1 MTEAGDIRPIAAAKA
16 GSAAPNV
23 RLSQA
28 RQAQNLTTAEVG
40 RRLKLSVW
48 QVEALESGQYQRLPG
63 AIFVR
68 GFIRNYARLLKLDP
82 EELVHADTGLVPQSA
97 PLPETP
103 PSRDIPFPTAGTWRW
118 QRYAVAAAVIVALLA
133 VYEFMFNDEPGT
145 VTPQP
150 GPVAA
155 LPSSQKPQ
163 PAVPSKKP
171 REAQAK
177 EPTAATVSSP
187 QIAPDSPAA
196 AAAGV
201 SQQRERIVHPDER
214 EVRLV
219 FEEESWVEIRDRN
232 DQTIFSQLNQAGTTR
247 RVSGMPPLYIVV
259 GNAQG
264 VRMTYAGRD
273 IDLARHTKIDVA
285 RLKLE

>member
-1 MTEAGDIRPIAAAKA
+1 MTETGDIRPIAAARA
-16 GSAAPNV
+16 GSAAPNI

-28 RQAQNLTTAEVG
+28 RQAQNLTTTEVA
-40 RRLKLSVW
+40 RRLKLSVG

-82 EELVHADTGLVPQSA
+82 EELVHADTGLAPQSA
-97 PLPETP
+97 PLPEAP
-103 PSRDIPFPTAGTWRW
+103 PSRDIPFPTVGTWRW
-118 QRYAVAAAVIVALLA
+118 QRYAAAAAGIVALLA
-133 VYEFMFNDEPGT
+133 VYEFFFNDEPGT
-145 VTPQP
+145 ATPQP

-155 LPSSQKPQ
+155 LPPTQKPQ
-163 PAVPSKKP
+163 RAVPSKKP
-171 REAQAK
+171 QEAQAN
-177 EPTAATVSSP
+177 EPTAPTVSLP
-187 QIAPDSPAA
+187 QIAPPSPA

-214 EVRLV
+214 EIRLV

-247 RVSGMPPLYIVV
+247 RISGVPPLNIVV

-285 RLKLE
+285 RLTLE

>member
-1 MTEAGDIRPIAAAKA
+1 MTEAGNIRPIAAAQT
-16 GSAAPNV
+16 GSAAPHV

-28 RQAQNLTTAEVG
+28 RQAQDLTTADVA

-48 QVEALESGQYQRLPG
+48 QIEALESGQYQRLPG
-63 AIFVR
+63 MIFVR

-82 EELVHADTGLVPQSA
+82 EELVHAATGLLPQPA
-97 PLPETP
+97 PLPETS
-103 PSRDIPFPTAGTWRW
+103 PSTDIPFPAAKTWRW
-118 QRYAVAAAVIVALLA
+118 QRYAAAAAVIVALLA
-133 VYEFMFNDEPGT
+133 VYEFYFNDEPGT
-145 VTPQP
+145 VTTRP

-155 LPSSQKPQ
+155 LPSSQAPR
-163 PAVPSKKP
+163 PAPVKKP
-171 REAQAK
+171 REAQVK
-177 EPTAATVSSP
+177 QPTAATVSSP
-187 QIAPDSPAA
+187 QIAPASPSA

-201 SQQRERIVHPDER
+201 SQPRERIASPDER

-219 FEEESWVEIRDRN
+219 FEEESWVEVRDHN

-247 RVSGMPPLYIVV
+247 RIRGVPPLHIVV
-259 GNAQG
+259 GNSQG

-285 RLKLE
+285 RLTLE

>member
-1 MTEAGDIRPIAAAKA
+1 MTEAGDIRPIAAAEA
-16 GSAAPNV
+16 GGAAPSV
-23 RLSQA
+23 RLRQA
-28 RQAQNLTTAEVG
+28 RQAQNLTTAEVA
-40 RRLKLSVW
+40 RRLKLTVW

-63 AIFVR
+63 MVFVR

-97 PLPETP
+97 PLPAAP

-118 QRYAVAAAVIVALLA
+118 QRYAAAAAVVVAVLA
-133 VYEFMFNDEPGT
+133 IYEFFFNDEPGT
-145 VTPQP
+145 GTPRP

-155 LPSSQKPQ
+155 LPSAQKPQ
-163 PAVPSKKP
+163 SAGPSRKP

-177 EPTAATVSSP
+177 ELTAATVSSP
-187 QIAPDSPAA
+187 QIAPTSPAA
-196 AAAGV
+196 AVAGV
-201 SQQRERIVHPDER
+201 SQQRERTIHPDER

-232 DQTIFSQLNQAGTTR
+232 DQTVFSQLNQAGTTR
-247 RVSGMPPLYIVV
+247 RIRGVPPLYIVV

-285 RLKLE
+285 RLTLE

>member
-1 MTEAGDIRPIAAAKA
+1 MSEAGDIRPIAAANA
-16 GSAAPNV
+16 GSAAPSV

-28 RQAQNLTTAEVG
+28 RQAQNLTTAEVAS
-40 RRLKLSVW
+40 RLKLSVW
-48 QVEALESGQYQRLPG
+48 QIEALESGQYQRLPG
-63 AIFVR
+63 VIFVR

-82 EELVHADTGLVPQSA
+82 EELADAATRLLPQPA
-97 PLPETP
+97 PRPETP
-103 PSRDIPFPTAGTWRW
+103 PSRAIPFPTAATWRW
-118 QRYAVAAAVIVALLA
+118 RRYAAAAAVIVALLT
-133 VYEFMFNDEPGT
+133 VYEYFFNDEPGT
-145 VTPQP
+145 VTTKP

-155 LPSSQKPQ
+155 LPSSQKPR

-177 EPTAATVSSP
+177 QPTAAAVSSP
-187 QIAPDSPAA
+187 QIAPASP
-196 AAAGV
+196 AGV
-201 SQQRERIVHPDER
+201 SQQRERTASPDER

-232 DQTIFSQLNQAGTTR
+232 DQTIFAQLNQAGTTR
-247 RVSGMPPLYIVV
+247 RVSGVPPLHIVV
-259 GNAQG
+259 GNSQG

-285 RLKLE
+285 RLTLE

>member
-28 RQAQNLTTAEVG
+28 RQAQNLTAAEVA

-82 EELVHADTGLVPQSA
+82 EEVVHADTGLVPQSA
-97 PLPETP
+97 PLREAPR
-103 PSRDIPFPTAGTWRW
+103 SRDIPFPTAGTGRW
-118 QRYAVAAAVIVALLA
+118 QRYAAAAAVIVALLA
-133 VYEFMFNDEPGT
+133 VYEFFFNDEPGT

-171 REAQAK
+171 REAEAK
-177 EPTAATVSSP
+177 QPAAATVSSP
-187 QIAPDSPAA
+187 QIAPASR
-196 AAAGV
+196 AGV
-201 SQQRERIVHPDER
+201 SQQREGIVHPDER

-232 DQTIFSQLNQAGTTR
+232 DQTVFSQLNQAGTTR
-247 RVSGMPPLYIVV
+247 RIRGVPPLYIVV

-285 RLKLE
+285 RLTLE